1 MRTEYLTHRNNT
13 NEVRLEYYIHIIDLS
28 NYNNGSIVFFPLNVN
43 FSSELVVLEPLHLGN
58 LVFNVLLAYFLD
70 VLWQIA
76 LSNMFGAVGCIFL
89 GWIQQNDLHK
99 YHDQVTK
106 FQWYMLHGLSVY
118 GALVEWFT
126 LVNFH
131 ESYVCYCRH
140 HINRKS
146 DFSKHGINMIVTSLV
161 QNWFN
166 QLSFTSILHPS
177 IPSICLV
184 WRYIAVLAQSKEFWT

>member
-13 NEVRLEYYIHIIDLS
+13 NEVRIEYYIHIIDLS

-89 GWIQQNDLHK
+89 G
-99 YHDQVTK
+99 
-106 FQWYMLHGLSVY
+106 
-118 GALVEWFT
+118 
-126 LVNFH
+126 
-131 ESYVCYCRH
+131 
-140 HINRKS
+140 
-146 DFSKHGINMIVTSLV
+146 
-161 QNWFN
+161 
-166 QLSFTSILHPS
+166 
-177 IPSICLV
+177 
-184 WRYIAVLAQSKEFWT
+184 